1 MSMGYAAGE
10 HKNDFASS
18 KIYNFGKVLT
28 YEARSIFF
36 FNLKRRYL
44 MRNFYSFEKR
54 PPINPVINVN

>member
-36 FNLKRRYL
+36 LILNEDIL
-44 MRNFYSFEKR
+44 
-54 PPINPVINVN
+54 

>member
-1 MSMGYAAGE
+1 MSMGYEAGGHE
-10 HKNDFASS
+10 NDFASS

-28 YEARSIFF
+28 DEARSIF